1 MCMFVPSPPEL
12 GVVRPLTPWLD
23 RWKEHSTPGGT
34 DYLRPALR
42 WAHEYGSGRGFGIW
56 EVEGEQMRD
65 PINFYEALR

>member
-1 MCMFVPSPPEL
+1 M
-12 GVVRPLTPWLD
+12 PWLD
-23 RWKEHSTPGGT
+23 RWKEHSTRGGT